1 MSSMFASEQALLTSQ
16 SRPGAGVPLFGAPTS
31 ALTRIGSHFFRVLLL
46 RRLHLHLL
54 HSSVRCRC
62 GRPFDPFGHNRAACT
77 RTGELG
83 RRAFAVESAGVAVN
97 VMVRDMDIAAP
108 DPRDGRRLEIVVD
121 GLPLFGGTQFAVNTT
136 LVSALHCDGSPTVG
150 ARDNGAALVRV
161 RRRKER
167 IYPELVG
174 RRARA
179 WLVVLAGEVVGRWS
193 EETRAFIRLLARAR
207 TRNETTLMR
216 RRAEQAWRMRWWV
229 IPCCAVVRASAA
241 FLLGVALHSRCRC
254 SESVV

>member
-16 SRPGAGVPLFGAPTS
+16 SRPGAGVRLFGAPTS
-31 ALTRIGSHFFRVLLL
+31 ALRRIGSHFFRVLLL

-54 HSSVRCRC
+54 QFVSALRRVAVHSI
-62 GRPFDPFGHNRAACT
+62 GLATIEQRAQ

-83 RRAFAVESAGVAVN
+83 RRAFAEESAGVAVN

-121 GLPLFGGTQFAVNTT
+121 GLPLFGGTQFAVDTT
-136 LVSALHCDGSPTVG
+136 LVSALHCDGPPTVG

-161 RRRKER
+161 RQRKER

-216 RRAEQAWRMRWWV
+216 RRAEQAWRMR
-229 IPCCAVVRASAA
+229 
-241 FLLGVALHSRCRC
+241 
-254 SESVV
+254 